1 MEAEGQTSRMR
12 DFKYRDLATAELRDW
27 GWHLK
32 DFRSESLRP
41 IAERFLFNNIRST
54 TFATMPAWIAFEA
67 LREQLWFDHA
77 TVKCGGTLD
86 PDLTQYHSS
95 KITPEIEA
103 EFNRLV
109 FEHREIDKEKFRQLL
124 REIGITYFEYQ
135 LAGEGKATASNIDA
149 LFCAIILDSWTAFE
163 YLVSDLWTVTMNAED
178 GTLASRLESSGE
190 LAKPNKTPETIKH
203 NIKTSYGS
211 YCVETRR
218 VSFQKLEN
226 IKRLYAATFGKETR
240 NLFDKIGD
248 GYIHALHAFRNVFL
262 HRAGEADEKFM
273 EDVQRFPEFRG
284 ISVGDKLLPDGEQVK
299 KMRDASVLLGRQ
311 LIQVADSVL
320 SPP

>member
-1 MEAEGQTSRMR
+1 MR

-27 GWHLK
+27 GWELK
-32 DFRSESLRP
+32 DFRSEFLRP
-41 IAERFLFNNIRST
+41 IAERFLFSNIRST
-54 TFATMPAWIAFEA
+54 TFAIMPAWIAFEA
-67 LREQLWFDHA
+67 SREQLWFDHA
-77 TVKCGGTLD
+77 TIKCGETID
-86 PDLTQYHSS
+86 PDLTKYHSA

-109 FEHREIDKEKFRQLL
+109 FEHREIDKEKWRELL
-124 REIGITYFEYQ
+124 REIGITYIEGQ
-135 LAGEGKATASNIDA
+135 LARSKATASSIDA

-163 YLVSDLWTVTMNAED
+163 CLVSDLWIATMNAED

-190 LAKPNKTPETIKH
+190 LTKPNKTPETIKH

-218 VSFQKLEN
+218 VSFQRLEN
-226 IKRLYAATFGKETR
+226 IKRLYTATFGKNTKR
-240 NLFDKIGD
+240 LFDDIGG

-262 HRAGEADEKFM
+262 HQAGQADETFL
-273 EDVQRFPEFRG
+273 EQVQRFPEFRG
-284 ISVGDKLLPDGEQVK
+284 ISTGDKLLPDGDQVT
-299 KMRDASVLLGRQ
+299 KMRDASVQLGRQ
-311 LIQVADSVL
+311 LIQAADNVL